1 MARGPTII
9 DVARLAGVSKAT
21 VARVL
26 NGQEELVKKSTQ
38 ELVNVAAEQLGYVR
52 NAIAGSL
59 RTDRTYVVALSIPDI
74 TNPFWPAV
82 TLGVEHEINSHNYYT
97 IFCNTDR

>member
-1 MARGPTII
+1 MARTSMQ
-9 DVARLAGVSKAT
+9 DVADKAGVSPSTVSHVINQTRFVREETRQKVEAAIAALDYQPSVIARSLAT
-21 VARVL
+21 
-26 NGQEELVKKSTQ
+26 NSTQ
-38 ELVNVAAEQLGYVR
+38 AVGLVV
-52 NAIAGSL
+52 S
-59 RTDRTYVVALSIPDI
+59 DI